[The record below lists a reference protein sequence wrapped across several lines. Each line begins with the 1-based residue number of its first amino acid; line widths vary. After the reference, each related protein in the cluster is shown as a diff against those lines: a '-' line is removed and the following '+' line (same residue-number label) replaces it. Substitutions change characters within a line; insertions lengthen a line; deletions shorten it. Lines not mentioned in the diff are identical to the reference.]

1 MGRSRSL
8 ENIDQ
13 SAFYCATQSAI
24 FLGAL
29 YQKGFGGA
37 EVNIILLMK
46 NCSAIFSGACSHCCL
61 PFAQF
66 SHVTFSKGSKLQFSG
81 HVILCAMGMDG
92 VISSAGHK
100 VHNEQITDRY
110 LSI

>member
-13 SAFYCATQSAI
+13 SAFYCATQYAI

-29 YQKGFGGA
+29 DQKGFGGT
-37 EVNIILLMK
+37 EVNIILLK
-46 NCSAIFSGACSHCCL
+46 SYSVIFSGACSHCCL

-66 SHVTFSKGSKLQFSG
+66 SHVTFSEGSKLQFSG
-81 HVILCAMGMDG
+81 HVILCAMSMDEA
-92 VISSAGHK
+92 ISSAGHK
-100 VHNEQITDRY
+100 VSTEQITD
-110 LSI
+110 